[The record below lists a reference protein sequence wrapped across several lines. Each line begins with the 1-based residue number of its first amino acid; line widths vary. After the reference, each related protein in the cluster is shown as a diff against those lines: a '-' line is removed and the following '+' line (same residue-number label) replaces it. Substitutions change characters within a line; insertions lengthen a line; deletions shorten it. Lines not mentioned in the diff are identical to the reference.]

1 MSNLYLK
8 TVEQNALGDQSME
21 QIDANR
27 RRILTAI
34 HETPIVDNL
43 TECIREYFN
52 IGATD
57 NKAFQ
62 QIRVELDAKRAAIKE
77 PAEFNQKVLSKAV
90 EKTATKL
97 FDQMVQL
104 MDGTVPYDKDTMKAT
119 LEMLDKT
126 SKIAKAL
133 SLPNAIE
140 NANGKV
146 PENFRGANYKETIL
160 KVQNKI
166 NEQNLK
172 KQVEPAKGVK
182 F

>member
-1 MSNLYLK
+1 
-8 TVEQNALGDQSME
+8 
-21 QIDANR
+21 
-27 RRILTAI
+27 
-34 HETPIVDNL
+34 
-43 TECIREYFN
+43 
-52 IGATD
+52 
-57 NKAFQ
+57 
-62 QIRVELDAKRAAIKE
+62 
-77 PAEFNQKVLSKAV
+77 
-90 EKTATKL
+90 
-97 FDQMVQL
+97 
-104 MDGTVPYDKDTMKAT
+104 
-119 LEMLDKT
+119 MLDKT

-146 PENFRGANYKETIL
+146 LENFRGANYKETIL